1 MRMKPMPLSPS
12 SNAPRARTV
21 AAALCML
28 LAPAAPLRA
37 APDPVLVPALPML
50 VPVEPPDLARDL
62 APLRGAGTLPPP
74 APAPEP
80 EPDTAAAPAE
90 AAESADGDT
99 AAAEGSMRSIPEEF
113 RPVMV
118 ETLAETAGAA
128 AAAEIGTALGT
139 MDLEA
144 LRIIARMSPEQIDA
158 LTLLILSQSPEGA
171 GPPGGA
177 PPAATGTEARWVGDW
192 AEGAG
197 AAEDAPAGPWSV
209 RETRDGRILILHSE
223 DPLSRLEV
231 ETGLVLGH
239 FGRVTRISRG
249 TTHVEV
255 ETASGTVLRGPR
267 EGAPVVA
274 APLPPA
280 PVASRVE
287 EARLAA
293 RPPRS
298 RPDRPAP
305 AAPVAAAAVA
315 AAPETAPVS
324 PPAAPEPEPA
334 TATRPSAPATAEG
347 VAIQAATFSIP
358 ANARAAA
365 AALAEAGLPAVV
377 DGPVAGGLHRVLVG
391 PVPRGETA
399 AALTTLA
406 KTGYGDA
413 FVLTVP
419 TILTR

>member
-1 MRMKPMPLSPS
+1 MPHPPS
-12 SNAPRARTV
+12 STVATARTV
-21 AAALCML
+21 SVALGML
-28 LAPAAPLRA
+28 LALSAPLHA

-50 VPVEPPDLARDL
+50 VPVEPQDLARDL
-62 APLRGAGTLPPP
+62 APLRGAGALPPP
-74 APAPEP
+74 APAPDP
-80 EPDTAAAPAE
+80 APDAATAPAE
-90 AAESADGDT
+90 AAGSAASDT
-99 AAAEGSMRSIPEEF
+99 VAADGSMRSIPEEF

-158 LTLLILSQSPEGA
+158 LTLLILSQTPEGA
-171 GPPGGA
+171 GPPGGP
-177 PPAATGTEARWVGDW
+177 PPAATGAEARWVGDW
-192 AEGAG
+192 AEGAN
-197 AAEDAPAGPWSV
+197 AAGDATAGPWSV

-231 ETGLVLGH
+231 EAGLVLGH
-239 FGRVTRISRG
+239 FGKVTRISRG
-249 TTHVEV
+249 PAEVEV

-267 EGAPVVA
+267 EGAAVVA
-274 APLPPA
+274 APLPAPA
-280 PVASRVE
+280 PAAE
-287 EARLAA
+287 EARLPSLAP
-293 RPPRS
+293 RPRPEPRVQ
-298 RPDRPAP
+298 PA
-305 AAPVAAAAVA
+305 AAPVATAE
-315 AAPETAPVS
+315 AAPL
-324 PPAAPEPEPA
+324 PPAAA
-334 TATRPSAPATAEG
+334 KADG

-365 AALAEAGLPAVV
+365 AALTEAGLPALVE
-377 DGPVAGGLHRVLVG
+377 GPVAGGLHRVLVG

-399 AALTTLA
+399 SALARLA
-406 KTGYGDA
+406 ETGYRDA

>member
-1 MRMKPMPLSPS
+1 
-12 SNAPRARTV
+12 
-21 AAALCML
+21 
-28 LAPAAPLRA
+28 
-37 APDPVLVPALPML
+37 
-50 VPVEPPDLARDL
+50 
-62 APLRGAGTLPPP
+62 
-74 APAPEP
+74 
-80 EPDTAAAPAE
+80 
-90 AAESADGDT
+90 
-99 AAAEGSMRSIPEEF
+99 MRSIPEEF

-192 AEGAG
+192 TEGTDAAG
-197 AAEDAPAGPWSV
+197 DATAGPWSV

-231 ETGLVLGH
+231 EAGLVLGH
-239 FGRVTRISRG
+239 FGKVTRISRG
-249 TTHVEV
+249 PAQVEV

-274 APLPPA
+274 APLPAPA
-280 PVASRVE
+280 VE
-287 EARLAA
+287 EARLSSLAP
-293 RPPRS
+293 RP
-298 RPDRPAP
+298 RPERKLQPA
-305 AAPVAAAAVA
+305 AAPVATAEPAPQPSVA
-315 AAPETAPVS
+315 AMAD
-324 PPAAPEPEPA
+324 
-334 TATRPSAPATAEG
+334 G

-358 ANARAAA
+358 DNARAAA
-365 AALAEAGLPAVV
+365 AALTEAGLPALVE
-377 DGPVAGGLHRVLVG
+377 GPVAGGLHRVLVG

-399 AALTTLA
+399 SALARLA
-406 KTGYGDA
+406 ETGYRDA